1 MNLHPTE
8 KQFELEFSVELRTR
22 DPTNFRETDF
32 LNRFDDELLD
42 RILIDSSA
50 KFILQFRDLD
60 KISQE
65 ILSRMNLI
73 NNRAKWS
80 NRPLWKIEKHNFEK
94 KRIQKDNNY
103 GRLTFYVISFC
114 VFYNSFR

>member
-50 KFILQFRDLD
+50 KCILQFR
-60 KISQE
+60 
-65 ILSRMNLI
+65 
-73 NNRAKWS
+73 
-80 NRPLWKIEKHNFEK
+80 RPRQDFTRNFITNEF
-94 KRIQKDNNY
+94 N
-103 GRLTFYVISFC
+103 
-114 VFYNSFR
+114 

>member
-50 KFILQFRDLD
+50 KCILQFRDLD

-80 NRPLWKIEKHNFEK
+80 NRPFWKIEKHNFEK
-94 KRIQKDNNY
+94 KKGFKRIIITDVLCY
-103 GRLTFYVISFC
+103 IFLCIL
-114 VFYNSFR
+114 

>member
-50 KFILQFRDLD
+50 KCILQFNLD

-103 GRLTFYVISFC
+103 GRLTFYIISFC

>member
-50 KFILQFRDLD
+50 VPRPRQDFTRNFITNEF
-60 KISQE
+60 
-65 ILSRMNLI
+65 N
-73 NNRAKWS
+73 
-80 NRPLWKIEKHNFEK
+80 
-94 KRIQKDNNY
+94 
-103 GRLTFYVISFC
+103 
-114 VFYNSFR
+114 